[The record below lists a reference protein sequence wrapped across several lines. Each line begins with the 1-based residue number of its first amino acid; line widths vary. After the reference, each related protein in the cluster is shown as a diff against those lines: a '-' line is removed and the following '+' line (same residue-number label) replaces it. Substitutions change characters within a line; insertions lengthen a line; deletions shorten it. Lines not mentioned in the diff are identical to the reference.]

1 MSYNLEQFKDGLKE
15 LQIELNEKQISQFLK
30 YYELLVETNK
40 VMNLTAITEFDEV
53 VEKHF
58 LDSLSLCR
66 VYDLKIDAKILDL
79 GTGAGFPGIP
89 LKIAFPNLE
98 LVLADSLNKRI
109 KFLNQVIDELELKD
123 ITAVHA
129 RAEELGRNK
138 DYREQ
143 FDVCVSRAV
152 ANLSSLSEYC
162 IPFVKVGGK
171 FISYKSGSI
180 EEEVAEAKKAVFVLG
195 GKVTDVYKFDL
206 YEQKRS
212 FVVIDKEKHNFIKE
226 VILPGQPHVG
236 GLAYD
241 PKHKLLWYSSNI
253 NGIAQAVSIK
263 MDTIEAYDYDDSHL
277 PVETFQI
284 VSLYGIVRDSFMTF
298 YEGCLYVGCFEK
310 YNESVIA
317 RYGVDEEGKLI
328 NTMDEKLGMDFE
340 MAVPLDY
347 STISEQVQGIAFYN
361 DKLLISHSFGI
372 LPSRLVFYEQSDKRL
387 YVNENSARTYRFP
400 ERLEQIVVEGDSLYV
415 MFESCAYA
423 YRASSVNI
431 VDRVLKLNLSK
442 METYDE
448 EESLFFLSE

>member
-1 MSYNLEQFKDGLKE
+1 M
-15 LQIELNEKQISQFLK
+15 
-30 YYELLVETNK
+30 
-40 VMNLTAITEFDEV
+40 
-53 VEKHF
+53 
-58 LDSLSLCR
+58 
-66 VYDLKIDAKILDL
+66 
-79 GTGAGFPGIP
+79 
-89 LKIAFPNLE
+89 
-98 LVLADSLNKRI
+98 
-109 KFLNQVIDELELKD
+109 
-123 ITAVHA
+123 
-129 RAEELGRNK
+129 
-138 DYREQ
+138 
-143 FDVCVSRAV
+143 
-152 ANLSSLSEYC
+152 
-162 IPFVKVGGK
+162 
-171 FISYKSGSI
+171 
-180 EEEVAEAKKAVFVLG
+180 
-195 GKVTDVYKFDL
+195 
-206 YEQKRS
+206 
-212 FVVIDKEKHNFIKE
+212 
-226 VILPGQPHVG
+226 ILPGQPHVG